1 MLIVVPVEEY
11 VLLLLSRPL
20 LKCEHSSFTFSSF
33 LSRHYSSFNS
43 SFHISSFD
51 TSVIFLSMVSIRTC
65 TDLLYYYVNRYIL
78 KHSS

>member
-1 MLIVVPVEEY
+1 MY
-11 VLLLLSRPL
+11 
-20 LKCEHSSFTFSSF
+20 F

-51 TSVIFLSMVSIRTC
+51 TSVIFLSMVSVLTC